1 MTDFFD
7 VVLSQRAYRS
17 FSPDPVSDAVIERVL
32 TAATHAPS
40 AENTQPWAFIVIRE
54 PELRARIGE
63 LTQRAWE
70 GGGRQFSADRL
81 TPAMLADVHQ
91 GALGGVSAA
100 PVLVI
105 VCGDTSH
112 CVPAVLEASV
122 WPAVQNLLLAATA
135 SGLGSALTTL
145 ATRFGEEL
153 REVLELPEHVQAMAV
168 VPLGYPAKKLGPPKR
183 LPLSERAHRERYGK
197 PW

>member
-7 VVLSQRAYRS
+7 VVLSQRAYRK
-17 FSPDPVSDAVIERVL
+17 FTDEPVPDEVVSRVL

-40 AENTQPWAFIVIRE
+40 AENTQPWAFIVIRD

-70 GGGRQFSADRL
+70 GGGREFSEPRL

-100 PVLVI
+100 PVLVV

-153 REVLELPEHVQAMAV
+153 RDVLALPPHVRALAV

-183 LPLSERAHRERYGK
+183 LPLSDRAHRERYGN

>member
-17 FSPDPVSDAVIERVL
+17 FTDQPVPDEVVERVL

-40 AENTQPWAFIVIRE
+40 AENTQPWAFIVIRD

-70 GGGRQFSADRL
+70 GGGLEFSANRL

-100 PVLVI
+100 PVLVV

-153 REVLELPEHVQAMAV
+153 RDVLALPPHVQAMAV
-168 VPLGYPAKKLGPPKR
+168 VPLGYPAKRLGPPKR
-183 LPLSERAHRERYGK
+183 LPLSERAHRDRYGN

>member
-17 FSPDPVSDAVIERVL
+17 FTDQPVPDEVVERVL

-40 AENTQPWAFIVIRE
+40 AENTQPWAFIVIRD

-70 GGGRQFSADRL
+70 GGGLEFS
-81 TPAMLADVHQ
+81 ADVHQ

-100 PVLVI
+100 PVLVV

-153 REVLELPEHVQAMAV
+153 RDVLALPPHVQAMAV
-168 VPLGYPAKKLGPPKR
+168 VPLGYPAKRLGPPKR
-183 LPLSERAHRERYGK
+183 LPLSERAHRDRYGN

>member
-17 FSPDPVSDAVIERVL
+17 FTDQPVPDEVVERVL

-40 AENTQPWAFIVIRE
+40 AENTQPWAFIVIRD

-70 GGGRQFSADRL
+70 GGGLEFSANRL
-81 TPAMLADVHQ
+81 TPAMLADVHKD
-91 GALGGVSAA
+91 ALGGVSAA
-100 PVLVI
+100 PVLVV

-153 REVLELPEHVQAMAV
+153 RDVLALPPHVQAMAV
-168 VPLGYPAKKLGPPKR
+168 VPLGYPAKRLGPPKR
-183 LPLSERAHRERYGK
+183 LPLSERAHRDRYGN

>member
-1 MTDFFD
+1 MTEFFE

-17 FSPDPVSDAVIERVL
+17 FSSEPVPDEVVERVL

-40 AENTQPWAFIVIRE
+40 AENTQPWAFIVIRD

-70 GGGRQFSADRL
+70 GGGREFSVDRL

-100 PVLVI
+100 PVLVV

-112 CVPAVLEASV
+112 CVPAVIEASI

-153 REVLELPEHVQAMAV
+153 REVLALPDHVKAMAV

-183 LPLSERAHRERYGK
+183 LPLSERAHRDRYGK